1 MLFINQCIGKK
12 EECAV
17 ELSMGVRAA
26 AGCPATQSHARV
38 CLGRGAEDL
47 LGVPGNVH
55 EQYWFVNIRR
65 LKASLGVTVSCY
77 I

>member
-1 MLFINQCIGKK
+1 M
-12 EECAV
+12 
-17 ELSMGVRAA
+17 
-26 AGCPATQSHARV
+26 PSHSVPWHGSAQE
-38 CLGRGAEDL
+38 GAEDL
-47 LGVPGNVH
+47 LDVPGNVR